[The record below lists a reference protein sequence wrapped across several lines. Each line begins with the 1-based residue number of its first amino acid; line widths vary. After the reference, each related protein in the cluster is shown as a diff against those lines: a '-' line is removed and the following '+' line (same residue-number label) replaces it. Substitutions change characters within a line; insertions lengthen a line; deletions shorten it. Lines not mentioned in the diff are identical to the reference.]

1 MLLRGYMIWDIVA
14 IIVGLRNVLFHE
26 HLKMDKRIIY
36 SVLRNNLVD
45 IKKFII
51 SINDNFI

>member
-45 IKKFII
+45 IKKIHYFYQ
-51 SINDNFI
+51 